1 MTNDD
6 LRTALTKL
14 ADEWE
19 SRVNQSRLW
28 WDGAGELRAL
38 LAAHPIDSWRPVVDY
53 EGLYEVSDQG
63 RVRSLDR
70 RDAAG
75 RWVHGRAV
83 QPVVHHRGHLRVS
96 LWSGGRRTQVFV
108 HRLVLEAFR
117 GPAPDGMEACHNDG
131 KPTNNRLEN
140 LRWDTQSENQLDR
153 VRHGT
158 HNNASKTHCK
168 NGHPFDTDNTHVG
181 ANGDRSCRACMR
193 ERNRAAR
200 LRGAT
205 R

>member
-1 MTNDD
+1 MTNDDD

-14 ADEWE
+14 ADDAEE
-19 SRVNQSRLW
+19 YGP
-28 WDGAGELRAL
+28 GAWVAADLRAV
-38 LAAHPIDSWRPVVDY
+38 LAAHPIESWRPIVGH

-63 RVRSLDR
+63 HVRSLDR
-70 RDAAG
+70 PDAAG

-117 GPAPDGMEACHNDG
+117 GSAPAGMEACHNDG
-131 KPTNNRLEN
+131 NPTNNRLDN
-140 LRWDTQSENQLDR
+140 LRWDTQSANQLDR

-158 HNNASKTHCK
+158 HNNASKTHCPA
-168 NGHPFDTDNTHVG
+168 GHPYDANNTHVDPSG
-181 ANGDRSCRACMR
+181 HRSCRACMR
-193 ERNRAAR
+193 KRSVAAR

-205 R
+205 RG